1 MEKYGFDSVRI
12 SELVNVFDFWEE
24 LRKLCWNLLIPFR
37 VKIRKPSRQRRKLR
51 RLMLILLW
59 RLGREQYLFK
69 ENYMIAIEIKSPR
82 NHLRLQKYLSL
93 WFVKPTALL
102 SFPSNPLV
110 PLLKHLWSLLSAV
123 LVAILWTRF
132 TEPGLWTWFTEHWSE
147 IIELNKNRKHV
158 WMFLIF
164 LVSPRQRAFIEI
176 THIWSKCMCSRY
188 ISQISFQIA

>member
-1 MEKYGFDSVRI
+1 MLV

-69 ENYMIAIEIKSPR
+69 ENYMKAIKIKIPR

-93 WFVKPTALL
+93 WYVKPTALL

-123 LVAILWTRF
+123 LVAILWTKF
-132 TEPGLWTWFTEHWSE
+132 TEPGSLNTEVKSSYSLK
-147 IIELNKNRKHV
+147 IG
-158 WMFLIF
+158 IF
-164 LVSPRQRAFIEI
+164 LDVFDIFGLSSSEHSLKSFILDQ
-176 THIWSKCMCSRY
+176 SY
-188 ISQISFQIA
+188 F